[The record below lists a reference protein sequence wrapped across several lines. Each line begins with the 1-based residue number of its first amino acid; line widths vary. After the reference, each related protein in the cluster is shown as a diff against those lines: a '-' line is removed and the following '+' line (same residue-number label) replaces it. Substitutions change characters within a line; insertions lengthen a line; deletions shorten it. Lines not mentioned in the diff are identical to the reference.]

1 LPKIILLRW
10 KNDGVISND
19 RFEKV
24 HKFLNRIFHNVLE
37 IKINNHSLV
46 QGIINAIYILD
57 MATIYTAFHKNL
69 DPEPTPAI
77 EILKKDG
84 QLQ

>member
-1 LPKIILLRW
+1 
-10 KNDGVISND
+10 
-19 RFEKV
+19 
-24 HKFLNRIFHNVLE
+24 
-37 IKINNHSLV
+37 
-46 QGIINAIYILD
+46 